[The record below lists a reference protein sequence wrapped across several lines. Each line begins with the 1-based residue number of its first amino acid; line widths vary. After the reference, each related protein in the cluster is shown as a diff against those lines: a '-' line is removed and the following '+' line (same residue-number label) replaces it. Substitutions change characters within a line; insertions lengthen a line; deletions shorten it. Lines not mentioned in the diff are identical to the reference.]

1 MYNKYLITQYWVQEE
16 LKGGKAM
23 KTYRELY
30 FKGTSSQLLE
40 FVKEI
45 RKFEVRNWKVEKQT
59 DRWKDY
65 LFIDYIG
72 EKVDKARVSIYIG
85 DIAEDNEIKVGNIIP
100 LEKNELSVDEYN
112 SILMEFYNDVIKPY
126 KKNGTEIEILK
137 PSNDEF
143 EPLSV
148 ISEEALRK
156 LKAFCNG
163 ANKSTGSSHPCDQE
177 RWFEFICQ
185 TVDDDMMFDA
195 TTLATFL
202 QDESYWGK
210 KDEGFIGVIGRY
222 AWDEEK
228 AYELALE
235 YESLSGILQYYK
247 RKKGI

>member
-1 MYNKYLITQYWVQEE
+1 
-16 LKGGKAM
+16 M

-30 FKGTSSQLLE
+30 FKGTSSQLAK
-40 FVKEI
+40 FVSEV
-45 RKFEVRNWKVEKQT
+45 RKFVVGNWEVEKQT
-59 DRWKDY
+59 ERWKDY

-72 EKVDKARVSIYIG
+72 EEIDKARISIYIG
-85 DIAEDNEIKVGNIIP
+85 NISKENQLKVNNIIP
-100 LEKNELSVDEYN
+100 LEKNELNVDEYN
-112 SILMEFYNDVIKPY
+112 CILMKFYEEVIKPY
-126 KKNGTEIEILK
+126 EESGAEIEILK

-177 RWFEFICQ
+177 RWFDFICQ
-185 TVDDDMMFDA
+185 TVDDGMMFDA
-195 TTLATFL
+195 STLATFL

-210 KDEGFIGVIGRY
+210 REDEFIGVIGMY

-235 YESLSGILQYYK
+235 YENLSGIVQYYK